1 MGKKILIAVPCMDQ
15 VPAPFM
21 QSIAMIQKGDN
32 SCAIAVQMGSLVYTS
47 RNDLGRKAIEDEY
60 DYVMWFDSD
69 MVFRQDTLLRMLQ
82 VMDDNNIDFLTGLY
96 FRRQPPFTPT
106 IFDQLDVEG
115 EWEYTVDEETG
126 EETKHFTTSGTVTHH
141 NIDKVPDGLCKIAGC
156 GFGCVL
162 VKTDVLFD
170 VQAAFGTMFNPFL
183 GIGEDLAF
191 CWRARHLGYD
201 IWLDPS
207 IECGHVGYSVIN
219 RSFFNAY
226 SNAQKQKED
235 AENV

>member
-1 MGKKILIAVPCMDQ
+1 MSAVSQEQNGLKQAGTESHILRLSSS
-15 VPAPFM
+15 
-21 QSIAMIQKGDN
+21 SIAMNIQAKR
-32 SCAIAVQMGSLVYTS
+32 SL
-47 RNDLGRKAIEDEY
+47 
-60 DYVMWFDSD
+60 
-69 MVFRQDTLLRMLQ
+69 
-82 VMDDNNIDFLTGLY
+82 
-96 FRRQPPFTPT
+96 
-106 IFDQLDVEG
+106 
-115 EWEYTVDEETG
+115 
-126 EETKHFTTSGTVTHH
+126 
-141 NIDKVPDGLCKIAGC
+141 KINAGC

-162 VKTDVLFD
+162 VKTDVLFE

>member
-1 MGKKILIAVPCMDQ
+1 MSRKILIAVPCMDQ

-21 QSIAMIQKGDN
+21 QSIAMIRKGDN
-32 SCAIAVQMGSLVYTS
+32 ECAIACQMGSLVYTS
-47 RNDLGRKAIEDEY
+47 RNELGAKAIKDEY

-69 MVFRQDTLLRMLQ
+69 MVFQQDTMLKMLKI
-82 VMDDNNIDFLTGLY
+82 MDENDIDFLTGLY
-96 FRRQPPFTPT
+96 FRRQPPFTPV
-106 IFDQLDVEG
+106 IFDRLEVLGEG
-115 EWEYTVDEETG
+115 ECVD
-126 EETKHFTTSGTVTHH
+126 HH
-141 NIDKVPDGLCKIAGC
+141 NYETVPEGLTEVAGC

-162 VKTDVLFD
+162 VKTDVLFE

-183 GIGEDLAF
+183 SIGEDLAF

-226 SNAQKQKED
+226 SNAQKQKEG